1 MGFHVEINSILRT
14 DELKELARGQTYDFR
29 KTGSR
34 VYFDTLPIWLVRPDW
49 TAVAEI
55 QVVSQSRTPTEVTGK
70 FVVTH
75 LYAGHDQAVMTSVFR
90 RLYAPNGDAYI
101 YVLVSGETYE
111 TALASGSHAPASLAT
126 EQFIH
131 ASPFDQLNRVAN
143 KYYKQLA
150 SVRLLVVA
158 LAKLGPEVKW
168 EPATGGLYPHIY
180 GAMNMD
186 AVVKAFPVQP
196 GANGDFDFKR
206 EDFPL

>member
-14 DELKELARGQTYDFR
+14 DESYALVRGQSYEFR

-34 VYFDTLPIWLVRPDW
+34 VFFDTLPIWLVRSDW
-49 TAVAEI
+49 TALAEI
-55 QVVSQSRTPTEVTGK
+55 QVISQSRTPTEVTGR
-70 FVVTH
+70 FEVTH
-75 LYAGHDQAVMTSVFR
+75 LYSGQDQAVMTSVFR
-90 RLYAPNGDAYI
+90 RLYAPGGDPYI
-101 YVLVSGETYE
+101 YVLVSGEAYE

-126 EQFIH
+126 EHFIH
-131 ASPFDQLNRVAN
+131 GSPFNQLNRVAN
-143 KYYKQLA
+143 KYYKEIA
-150 SVRLLVVA
+150 GVRLLVVA
-158 LAKLGPEVKW
+158 LAKIGPEVKW

-186 AVVKAFPVQP
+186 AVVKAYPVQP